1 MSGFSPQGT
10 VLTQNLIASHP
21 SPSFASCASLAIAH
35 FLLLAQEG
43 DLKVLKQY
51 IPKSDREHCISHCLP
66 AMILGVVPKHL
77 THPSLAIGDF
87 SSSDELISFCSL
99 SSLEE
104 LDLKVRTTSEAVV
117 PDLTTLPADSLSNLK
132 KFSYYEQLEGLESDG
147 QLFVMRAT

>member
-1 MSGFSPQGT
+1 
-10 VLTQNLIASHP
+10 
-21 SPSFASCASLAIAH
+21 
-35 FLLLAQEG
+35 
-43 DLKVLKQY
+43 
-51 IPKSDREHCISHCLP
+51 
-66 AMILGVVPKHL
+66 MILGVVPKHL
-77 THPSLAIGDF
+77 THLSLAIGNF

-99 SSLEE
+99 FSLEK